1 LGEKIN
7 GKHYVSVDCYLILD
21 ENSFSYIHD
30 EKFYK
35 EIFEDFDV
43 AYLLRKY
50 FFFFFAIF
58 NFNVHVIILFAEIL
72 LIDVSWRKGK

>member
-1 LGEKIN
+1 MEFWEFKIHNIKFLGEKIN

-50 FFFFFAIF
+50 FFFF
-58 NFNVHVIILFAEIL
+58 L
-72 LIDVSWRKGK
+72 LSSTSMYM